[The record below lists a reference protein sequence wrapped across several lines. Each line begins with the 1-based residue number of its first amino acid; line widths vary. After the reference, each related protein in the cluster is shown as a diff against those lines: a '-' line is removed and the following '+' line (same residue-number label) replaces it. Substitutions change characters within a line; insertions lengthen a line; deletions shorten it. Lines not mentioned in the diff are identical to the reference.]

1 MVGSDHKL
9 VNCIPSFPF
18 KRQEPG
24 MGLKK
29 KKNIIHFFYIILSI
43 LYFHL
48 AYYYTISTKTGNK
61 YQASTDGKV
70 FVRLTGDRGSTDKIP
85 LTSNLPAGTR
95 HFKTGQ

>member
-29 KKNIIHFFYIILSI
+29 KKKHYSFLLHHPLNSLFPFSVLLHNL
-43 LYFHL
+43 
-48 AYYYTISTKTGNK
+48 N
-61 YQASTDGKV
+61 Q
-70 FVRLTGDRGSTDKIP
+70 DRE
-85 LTSNLPAGTR
+85 
-95 HFKTGQ
+95 